1 MEGLR
6 DAIDVCGL
14 ADLGFEGRKWTYEKK
29 AIVGSFYQV
38 RLDRVLATADW
49 TMRYPL
55 ARVRHHSVAALDHGL
70 ISLTWRSDE
79 SRGTKKKNFKYEVMW
94 ETHEDFSSSLVEA

>member
-14 ADLGFEGRKWTYEKK
+14 ADLSFEGRKWTYEKK
-29 AIVGSFYQV
+29 ATVRSFCQV
-38 RLDRVLATADW
+38 RLDRELATADW

-55 ARVRHHSVAALDHGL
+55 ARVWNHSIATLDHGL
-70 ISLTWRSDE
+70 IALT
-79 SRGTKKKNFKYEVMW
+79 
-94 ETHEDFSSSLVEA
+94 